1 MKQIVLLLNK
11 FLAYV
16 IYPFYLINKKFFSKI
31 FKMIRTELILLEL
44 RNNNANTGK
53 NIYIGSKSRIFIDK
67 NSDVYIGDN
76 VVIGDDVYIKV
87 IGGAK
92 LILSNNVHVN
102 KGVRISSF
110 DSIEIDNDTLI
121 ASYCNIL
128 DHNHKYDLKSPA
140 SPKAYDTAPIKI
152 GKGSWL
158 GTKVQVNKGV
168 VIGEFC
174 VVASNA
180 VVTKDLSD
188 SCVYAGIP
196 AKKIKC
202 LEK

>member
-1 MKQIVLLLNK
+1 MAII
-11 FLAYV
+11 
-16 IYPFYLINKKFFSKI
+16 IYPFYYLKKRYLDRLSQFL
-31 FKMIRTELILLEL
+31 RTELIFIEL
-44 RNNNANTGK
+44 RKRNVNLGK
-53 NIYIGSKSRIFIDK
+53 RIYIGKRTNIIVDK
-67 NSDVYIGDN
+67 GAELDIGNN
-76 VVIGDDVYIKV
+76 VVIGEDVYLKV
-87 IGGAK
+87 KKGARL
-92 LILSNNVHVN
+92 LISDNVHIN
-102 KGVRISSF
+102 KGVRLSSF
-110 DSIEIDNDTLI
+110 DSIEIGNDTLI

-168 VIGEFC
+168 IIGEFC

-180 VVTKDLSD
+180 VVTRDLLD